1 MTNYI
6 DSALKAG
13 LSPKAGAVYVAL
25 LEAGVALAPKNIISK
40 TKLYRQYVYD
50 ALRELADKRLI
61 ATEGEGRRIKY
72 VAVSPD
78 KLLQEV
84 EKKRID
90 TLDGVQN
97 LLRLYEKSPAG
108 VVDIIRGD
116 KAATEYDLQQIRD
129 ADEGDFL
136 DVIGGGGLHW
146 VRMFEASGRMEEWEA
161 LRKKKNVKIRYIGIG
176 EDVRFNKEQSI
187 SENESRVIPGIGDL
201 VSVVIRKDSVT
212 FDMYDP
218 DALYVR
224 VKSKAAAASQRALF
238 EVLWAAAK

>member
-1 MTNYI
+1 MTDYI
-6 DSALKAG
+6 NSALKAG

-25 LEAGVALAPKNIISK
+25 LEAGAALAPKNIITK

-50 ALRELADKRLI
+50 ALHELADKRLI
-61 ATEGEGRRIKY
+61 TTEGEGRSIRY
-72 VAVSPD
+72 LAVSPD
-78 KLLQEV
+78 TLLQEV

-90 TLDGVQN
+90 TLEGVQN
-97 LLRLYEKSPAG
+97 LLHLYDRSPAG
-108 VVDIIRGD
+108 VVDIVRGNR
-116 KAATEYDLQQIRD
+116 AAIEYDLQQIRD
-129 ADEGDFL
+129 AHEGDFL

-161 LRKKKNVKIRYIGIG
+161 LRKKKNVKIRYIGVG
-176 EDVRFNKEQSI
+176 EDVRFNREQSI
-187 SENESRVIPGIGDL
+187 SENESRIIPGIGDL

-218 DALYVR
+218 EAIYVR

-238 EVLWAAAK
+238 EVLWQAAK